1 MQAKE
6 VMAGIAYQPILQRLH
21 SIKLLTRP
29 GYDVKSAPF
38 GISLVQRCRGFPL
51 QKLDNGHFDSVAYAQ
66 GII

>member
-6 VMAGIAYQPILQRLH
+6 VTAGIACQPILQRLH

-29 GYDVKSAPF
+29 GYDVKIAPF
-38 GISLVQRCRGFPL
+38 GISLVQRSKRFPL
-51 QKLDNGHFDSVAYAQ
+51 QKFDNGHFDSVAYAQ